1 MFPKHFFT
9 ARITSSNSS
18 DVDKFNQQQRVIQV
32 TAAERTRGRDE
43 AVHTTHLLNYAF
55 SLFEL

>member
-9 ARITSSNSS
+9 VRITSSNSS

-43 AVHTTHLLNYAF
+43 AAHV
-55 SLFEL
+55 S